1 MRRLHNRAPSGSR
14 RLAGFRKTKEKFC
27 GFCRFCEK
35 KNPMY
40 RINEIFYSL
49 QGEGFHAGTPA
60 VFVRFSGCNL
70 RCAFCDT
77 QHQKGE
83 MMSLQEIV
91 DEVNKYPNAPLLVL
105 TGGEP
110 SLFIDETFVAEL
122 KQKTHKTIAI
132 ETNGTRPLPSNLDW
146 VTLSPKAAFE
156 GGNVEPCVLRR
167 CDELKVVYLGQ
178 DLAQYDGIEAKHRFL
193 QPCFCED
200 EKQRQ
205 ANMKACVE
213 AVMQNP
219 GWRLSLQIHRVLN
232 IQ

>member
-1 MRRLHNRAPSGSR
+1 
-14 RLAGFRKTKEKFC
+14 
-27 GFCRFCEK
+27 
-35 KNPMY
+35 MY
-40 RINEIFYSL
+40 KINEIFHSL

-70 RCAFCDT
+70 RCMFCDT
-77 QHQKGE
+77 QHQAGK
-83 MMSLQEIV
+83 MMSSHEIV
-91 DEVNKYPNAPLLVL
+91 DEVNNYPLAPLIVL

-110 SLFIDETFVAEL
+110 SLFIDEAFVAEL

-132 ETNGTRPLPSNLDW
+132 ETNGTRRLPSNLDW
-146 VTLSPKAAFE
+146 VTLSPKSAFE
-156 GGNVEPCVLRR
+156 GGDAEPCILRH

-178 DLAQYDGIEAKHRFL
+178 DLTQYDGIEAKHRFL

-200 EKQRQ
+200 EVQRK
-205 ANMKACVE
+205 ANMKACVD

-232 IQ
+232 IP

>member
-1 MRRLHNRAPSGSR
+1 
-14 RLAGFRKTKEKFC
+14 
-27 GFCRFCEK
+27 
-35 KNPMY
+35 MY
-40 RINEIFYSL
+40 KINEIFYSL

-77 QHQKGE
+77 QHQEGQ
-83 MMSLQEIV
+83 MMSVQEIV
-91 DEVNKYPNAPLLVL
+91 EEVNKYPLAPLVVL

-122 KQKTHKTIAI
+122 KRKTGKKIAI

-146 VTLSPKAAFE
+146 VTLSPKSAFE
-156 GGNVEPCVLRR
+156 GGDLEPCVLTY
-167 CDELKVVYLGQ
+167 CDELKVIYLGQ
-178 DLAQYDGIEAKHRFL
+178 DLTQYDGIEAKHRFL

-200 EKQRQ
+200 ETQRK
-205 ANMKACVE
+205 ANMKACVD

-232 IQ
+232 IP

>member
-1 MRRLHNRAPSGSR
+1 
-14 RLAGFRKTKEKFC
+14 
-27 GFCRFCEK
+27 
-35 KNPMY
+35 MY
-40 RINEIFYSL
+40 KINEIFYSL

-77 QHQKGE
+77 QHQAGE
-83 MMSLQEIV
+83 MLSLQEIV
-91 DEVNKYPNAPLLVL
+91 DEVNNYPLTPLIVL

-110 SLFIDETFVAEL
+110 SLFIDEAFVEEL
-122 KQKTHKTIAI
+122 KQKTGKTIAI
-132 ETNGTRPLPSNLDW
+132 ETNGTRPLPNNLDW
-146 VTLSPKAAFE
+146 VTFSPKSAFE
-156 GGNVEPCVLRR
+156 GGDLEPCVLTH
-167 CDELKVVYLGQ
+167 CDELKVVCLGQ

-200 EKQRQ
+200 EVQRK
-205 ANMKACVE
+205 ANMKACVD

-232 IQ
+232 IP

>member
-1 MRRLHNRAPSGSR
+1 
-14 RLAGFRKTKEKFC
+14 
-27 GFCRFCEK
+27 
-35 KNPMY
+35 MY
-40 RINEIFYSL
+40 KINEIFYSL
-49 QGEGFHAGTPA
+49 QGEGFHSGTPA

-77 QHQKGE
+77 QHQAGE
-83 MMSLQEIV
+83 MLSLQEIV

-110 SLFIDETFVAEL
+110 SLFIDEAFVAEL
-122 KQKTHKTIAI
+122 KQKTLKTIAI
-132 ETNGTRPLPSNLDW
+132 ETNGTRPLPSSLDW
-146 VTLSPKAAFE
+146 VTLSPKSAFE
-156 GGNVEPCVLRR
+156 GGDLEPCVLKQ

-178 DLAQYDGIEAKHRFL
+178 DLAQYKDIVAKHRFL

-200 EKQRQ
+200 ETERL

-219 GWRLSLQIHRVLN
+219 GWRLSMQIHRVLN

>member
-1 MRRLHNRAPSGSR
+1 
-14 RLAGFRKTKEKFC
+14 
-27 GFCRFCEK
+27 
-35 KNPMY
+35 
-40 RINEIFYSL
+40 
-49 QGEGFHAGTPA
+49 
-60 VFVRFSGCNL
+60 
-70 RCAFCDT
+70 
-77 QHQKGE
+77 
-83 MMSLQEIV
+83 MSLQEIV

-110 SLFIDETFVAEL
+110 SLFIDEAFVAEL

-146 VTLSPKAAFE
+146 VTLSPKSAFE
-156 GGNVEPCVLRR
+156 GGDAEPCVLTC

-178 DLAQYDGIEAKHRFL
+178 DLKQYDAIEAKYRFL
-193 QPCFCED
+193 QPCFVEN
-200 EKQRQ
+200 EEQRQ